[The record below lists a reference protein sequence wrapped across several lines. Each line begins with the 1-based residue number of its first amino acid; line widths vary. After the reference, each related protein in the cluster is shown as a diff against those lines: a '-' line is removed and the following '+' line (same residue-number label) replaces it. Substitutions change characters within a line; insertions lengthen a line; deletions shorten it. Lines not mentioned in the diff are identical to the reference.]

1 MAAKNINRELSDK
14 VWTLVKYCNGTTL
27 FYSCHCYML
36 RRDPVIYCI
45 YLQFLAA
52 QSVSDD
58 ESVGGMIV
66 GLIAG

>member
-1 MAAKNINRELSDK
+1 
-14 VWTLVKYCNGTTL
+14 
-27 FYSCHCYML
+27 ML

-52 QSVSDD
+52 PSVTDD
-58 ESVGGMIV
+58 ESFGRMIA